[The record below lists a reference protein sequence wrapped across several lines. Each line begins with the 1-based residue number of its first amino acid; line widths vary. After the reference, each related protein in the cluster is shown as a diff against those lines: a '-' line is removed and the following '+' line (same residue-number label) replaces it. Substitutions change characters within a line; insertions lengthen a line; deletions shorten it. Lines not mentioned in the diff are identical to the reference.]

1 MSQCHV
7 HSHLNVMSAL
17 LRQQVGLSA
26 GRSTSIH
33 PSFLPT
39 MPAKHPHSTSSTDHA
54 MKCHGDG
61 RCGFVISDRISVSN
75 YTCIR
80 DLILQRW
87 TFFHFS
93 LLEWRHLWGSWK
105 ESNMTSLHRNQH
117 AEIICISAMACNRPM
132 CLPWCY
138 SIEYLEFIGELQP
151 PHIY

>member
-39 MPAKHPHSTSSTDHA
+39 MPVKHPHSTSSTDHA

-61 RCGFVISDRISVSN
+61 RCGFVIPDRISVSN

-80 DLILQRW
+80 DLVLQRG
-87 TFFHFS
+87 TFFHLS
-93 LLEWRHLWGSWK
+93 LLEWRHLRRIEHDVIASKSACRGDYLYQCYGLQLSHVFTMMSFDRIFGIHWGI
-105 ESNMTSLHRNQH
+105 T
-117 AEIICISAMACNRPM
+117 AT
-132 CLPWCY
+132 
-138 SIEYLEFIGELQP
+138 
-151 PHIY
+151 PHLLM